1 VNSSSSHTPVAD
13 LKEQASNAEARM
25 TTIETKIQ
33 SSPTMEAH
41 ETPHTT
47 DRPAVPTR
55 RLTSTLPL
63 SLVALLIMAVILF
76 GALLLL
82 RGHNAGK
89 TTLPPVGAPAAVSE
103 TQLKALAA
111 QTNHAI
117 YWAGP
122 KRGTYELTRTTDGRI
137 YIRYLPSADKVGD
150 RTPSY
155 LTVGTYPT
163 KNAFQAIQRAA
174 ARQGGVSATI
184 DHGGLLVF
192 NNSSPKSVYF
202 SYPKSSSQVEV
213 YDPSPLQARALV
225 LGGSIKP
232 IR

>member
-33 SSPTMEAH
+33 SSPMMEAH

-103 TQLKALAA
+103 AQLKALAA

-163 KNAFQAIQRAA
+163 KNAFQAIQLAA